1 MGCYQ
6 CGSRQGDISRL
17 CPKCNETRLRQ
28 RRHGSGSGLNQTF
41 EVPTA
46 TILSPLFILQLVGVL
61 LIGIGGIYFVLFSH
75 HGPGLALSPA
85 DKIVAKCRR
94 KMDIDTMKSEMRSKA
109 KANRMAKNGKVI
121 PKDLE
126 KAMVSLWGGLTESMC
141 EAFAHECRQ
150 NPTGSACKKS
160 LEFFQ

>member
-1 MGCYQ
+1 MY
-6 CGSRQGDISRL
+6 
-17 CPKCNETRLRQ
+17 
-28 RRHGSGSGLNQTF
+28 
-41 EVPTA
+41 
-46 TILSPLFILQLVGVL
+46 FIL
-61 LIGIGGIYFVLFSH
+61 FSPY
-75 HGPGLALSPA
+75 GPGVALSPA

-94 KMDIDTMKSEMRSKA
+94 EMNIDSMKSEMRSKT
-109 KANRMAKNGKVI
+109 KANRMAENGKGI

-126 KAMVSLWGGLTESMC
+126 KAMVGLLGGMAESMC